1 MNPSAAVPLPA
12 ADIVCSRAWPR
23 CSGFRHFMDISRDEQ
38 RVLHALAQGGRITL
52 IRNATGK
59 IIDLQTVNRDG
70 WLTNACTMLVFRK
83 LKAKKAIKSSN
94 GQPYRITRRGLELV
108 RSEYDNR

>member
-1 MNPSAAVPLPA
+1 
-12 ADIVCSRAWPR
+12 
-23 CSGFRHFMDISRDEQ
+23 MDISRDEQ
-38 RVLHALAQGGRITL
+38 RVLHALAQGGRIVL
-52 IRNATGK
+52 IRNHAGK
-59 IIDLQTVNRDG
+59 TIGIESFNREG
-70 WLTNACTMLVFRK
+70 WLMNNCTMLVFRK